1 MDEAPLAATL
11 SEALR
16 PVLGPVEVGG
26 LRRLSGGASRETWAF
41 EAGGRDLILR
51 RDPEGRPSPPG
62 AVEREAAAIRAAGQ
76 AGLEVPEVL
85 LADGGA
91 ALGTAG
97 MIMSAVPGET
107 IARRILRDDIYAAA
121 RGALAGQIGRFL
133 GRLHSI
139 DPSGVPGL
147 ADADPLE
154 ALRASY
160 DAVDDRSDTFDATFE
175 WLSAGRPVPAGRV
188 VGRPAPAGRVV
199 VHGDMRL
206 GNLIVGPAGLEAV
219 IDWEL
224 VHLGDAMEDLAWV
237 CTKAWRFGSPF
248 PVAGVGDYEEL
259 FAAYE
264 SASGNSVD
272 RKAFG
277 WWLVFSTLRW
287 GVICMTQA
295 AAHLTGA
302 SRSVELAAIG
312 RRVAEQEWD
321 LVELVAP
328 EEWAEVRAERRDDTA
343 PDDPGVYGRPTAR
356 ELLQAVR
363 EFLAGDVAA
372 ATEGRLAFHA
382 RVAANAVAV
391 VERELA
397 LTAAHRTRRHSGSK
411 WNRLASAV
419 RDRLEVANPKYL

>member
-1 MDEAPLAATL
+1 MNEAPLAARL

-16 PVLGPVEVGG
+16 PLLGPVEVGG

-62 AVEREAAAIRAAGQ
+62 AAEREAAAIRAAGQ

-85 LADGGA
+85 LADDGA

-121 RGALAGQIGRFL
+121 RAALAGQIGRFL

-139 DPSGVPGL
+139 DPSGIPGL

-154 ALRASY
+154 ALHASY
-160 DAVDDRSDTFDATFE
+160 QAVDDRSDTFDATFE
-175 WLSAGRPVPAGRV
+175 WLAA
-188 VGRPAPAGRVV
+188 GRPAPAGRVV

-224 VHLGDAMEDLAWV
+224 VHLGDPMEDLAWV
-237 CTKAWRFGSPF
+237 CTKAWRFGSPL
-248 PVAGVGDYEEL
+248 PVAGVGDYEQL
-259 FAAYE
+259 FSAYE
-264 SASGNSVD
+264 SASGSSVD
-272 RKAFG
+272 REAFG

-295 AAHLTGA
+295 AAHLSGA

-321 LVELVAP
+321 LLELVAP
-328 EEWAEVRAERRDDTA
+328 EEWAAVRAERREDAA
-343 PDDPGVYGRPTAR
+343 PDDPGLYGRPTAR

-397 LTAAHRTRRHSGSK
+397 LAAAQRARRHTGPR
-411 WNRLASAV
+411 WHRLASAV

>member
-1 MDEAPLAATL
+1 VDESSLAARL

-16 PVLGPVEVGG
+16 PVMGPVDVGG

-41 EAGGRDLILR
+41 EAGGRQLILR

-62 AVEREAAAIRAAGQ
+62 AVEREAAAIRAAGR

-85 LADGGA
+85 LADGGRS
-91 ALGTAG
+91 LGTAG
-97 MIMSAVPGET
+97 MVMSAVPGET
-107 IARRILRDDIYAAA
+107 IARRILRDSTYATA
-121 RGALAGQIGRFL
+121 REALAGQIGRFL
-133 GRLHSI
+133 GQLHSL

-147 ADADPLE
+147 VYADPLD

-160 DAVDDRSDTFDATFE
+160 EAVDDRSDTFDAAFE
-175 WLSAGRPVPAGRV
+175 WLSAR
-188 VGRPAPAGRVV
+188 RPASAGRVV

-224 VHLGDAMEDLAWV
+224 VHLGDPMEDLAWV
-237 CTKAWRFGSPF
+237 CTKAWRFGSPR
-248 PVAGVGDYEEL
+248 PVAGVGDYEDL

-264 SASGNSVD
+264 SASGNAVD
-272 RKAFG
+272 RDAFG
-277 WWLVFSTLRW
+277 WWLVLSTLRW

-295 AAHLTGA
+295 AVHLTGA

-321 LVELVAP
+321 LVELIAP
-328 EEWAEVRAERRDDTA
+328 EEWAAVRGERRDDAA
-343 PDDPGVYGRPTAR
+343 PDDPGIYGRPTAR

-372 ATEGRLAFHA
+372 GTEGRLAFHA
-382 RVAANAVAV
+382 KVAANVVAI

-397 LTAAHRTRRHSGSK
+397 MAAAHRSRRHAGSE
-411 WNRLASAV
+411 WHRLASAV
-419 RDRLEVANPKYL
+419 RDRLEVANPKHL